1 MAVARALAHSPK
13 LVIADEPTGNIDPEL
28 SLEMMELLE
37 RVSEMGITVLV
48 VTHEHDLVRKFH
60 QRVVTLKKGR
70 IISDVPADKEAIRA
84 RPDHKDRALYDEP
97 MELTLESEEKEAATV

>member
-13 LVIADEPTGNIDPEL
+13 LVIADEPTGDIDPEL

-48 VTHEHDLVRKFH
+48 VTHEHELVRRFNR
-60 QRVVTLKKGR
+60 RVVTLKNGR
-70 IISDVPADKEAIRA
+70 IISDVPADPGAM
-84 RPDHKDRALYDEP
+84 RPTLPEVNAWK
-97 MELTLESEEKEAATV
+97 ELTEPVDDTGR